1 MGDFAAFKKDD
12 GCMRTNPEKSA
23 RHGDIVAVSIGNA
36 LDWFEIVVYGYFA
49 GIISTLFFPTNAAGV
64 ALLLTFLTFGV
75 TFVVRPLGAIILGT
89 YADRHGR
96 KAAIQLSIILMAV
109 ASAAIVVVPD
119 YQSIGIFAPGV
130 LVAARLMQGFAVGGE
145 FGSATAF
152 LAEKDEKQRGYYASW
167 QFASQGIAAVLATA
181 FGFAITGGLSSE
193 QINSWGW
200 RLPFLFGLL
209 IAPVGLYIRHRLREA
224 IDFEA
229 MRVGRSP
236 VGSIFRQQKLR
247 LLTATGLIVLG
258 TVATYTIVF
267 MPTFATRNLGL
278 DASYSFAAALLTA
291 SIQVVLVPFVGL
303 LSDRLGRLPISAV
316 AAVTMACLAYP
327 LFAWLSVAPTHEKLL
342 LVQLALG
349 VLTALYVGALPAL
362 MAELFPIRMRATGL
376 SVSYSVA
383 VAAFG
388 GFAPFINVWLIEAT
402 GSAVAPSYYLVA
414 AAIIS
419 LLSLLMAHRL
429 GAAGD

>member
-278 DASYSFAAALLTA
+278 DAS
-291 SIQVVLVPFVGL
+291 
-303 LSDRLGRLPISAV
+303 
-316 AAVTMACLAYP
+316 
-327 LFAWLSVAPTHEKLL
+327 
-342 LVQLALG
+342 
-349 VLTALYVGALPAL
+349 
-362 MAELFPIRMRATGL
+362 
-376 SVSYSVA
+376 
-383 VAAFG
+383 
-388 GFAPFINVWLIEAT
+388 
-402 GSAVAPSYYLVA
+402 
-414 AAIIS
+414 
-419 LLSLLMAHRL
+419 
-429 GAAGD
+429 